1 MVTAI
6 TVYTC
11 SSYCLFIYTFSPV
24 SDVDVEESIFFNAK
38 LEISDQYLLIGLIFM
53 NTFKKKQTRNDHN
66 LYKLDLFLFSL
77 IYIDLYN

>member
-53 NTFKKKQTRNDHN
+53 NTFKKKKQEMIIIFINWICF
-66 LYKLDLFLFSL
+66 YSA
-77 IYIDLYN
+77 

>member
-53 NTFKKKQTRNDHN
+53 NTFKKNKQEMIIIFINWICF
-66 LYKLDLFLFSL
+66 YSA
-77 IYIDLYN
+77 